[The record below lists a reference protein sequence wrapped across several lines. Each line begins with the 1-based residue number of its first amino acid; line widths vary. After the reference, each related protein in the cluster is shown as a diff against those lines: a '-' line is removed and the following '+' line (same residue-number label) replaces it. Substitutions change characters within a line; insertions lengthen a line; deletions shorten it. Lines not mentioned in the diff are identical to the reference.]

1 MSRCVQCVLSA
12 LSALVLSLEVFTGP
26 APVAAAPSL
35 SPAQG
40 QAPTPPPAQAPAY
53 PQPAGPAGTSPLTL
67 EQAIQ
72 GALARNP
79 NVVAAAEAVTAA
91 QQALVGARAGLAPVL
106 SANVTGALGTQSAT
120 SLAALSSP
128 SATGSLSVG
137 ATLPLYDAGLTPAR
151 VASAEAGLSSA
162 QAALRQTQQDTSLAV
177 ATAFFN
183 VLASE
188 RLTTVREA
196 QLAEAQ
202 QQLALSQA
210 QVKAGVAAQ
219 ADVIQVQATVAQAQ
233 VNVLLARAQIATSK
247 AGLQAAIGTDAAAPV
262 EVQEPPAPPL
272 TIPVTADA
280 AIQAAV
286 TDRAEVAKAEAAVQS
301 DQAALALA
309 QVNAGPQL
317 SVGVGTTYT
326 PVSTSPVLAN
336 STTYGL
342 TATIALPL
350 YNVGAQAGVDQ
361 AQATVRSAQAQFD
374 ATVVSVR
381 QDAYQSYL
389 AALQDAQTITATQAA
404 QAAADAA
411 LAVAE
416 GQYRAGV
423 GTIVAVTT
431 AQANAAQA
439 EVNAVTA
446 VYTYQ
451 TALATLRHAQGMPIV
466 ADRVVTSGAVD
477 QGRPG
482 PTGMSQNADTGSV
495 PATGGFGGG
504 SQ

>member
-1 MSRCVQCVLSA
+1 MSPWVRSFLAA
-12 LSALVLSLEVFTGP
+12 LSALVLGLGAFGGS
-26 APVAAAPSL
+26 APVAAAASL
-35 SPAQG
+35 APVQG
-40 QAPTPPPAQAPAY
+40 QAPWPSPAQAPAY
-53 PQPAGPAGTSPLTL
+53 PQPAGPAGTSPLMLDQTIL
-67 EQAIQ
+67 A
-72 GALARNP
+72 ALVRNP
-79 NVVAAAEAVTAA
+79 NVVAAAETVTAA
-91 QQALVGARAGLAPVL
+91 QQALVAARAGLAPVV
-106 SANVTGALGTQSAT
+106 SANATGAFGTQSAT
-120 SLAALSSP
+120 SSAALSSP
-128 SATGSLSVG
+128 GATASLSVG

-151 VASAEAGLSSA
+151 VASAEAGLTSA
-162 QAALRQTQQDTSLAV
+162 QAALRQIQQDTALAV

-183 VLASE
+183 VLVSE

-196 QLAEAQ
+196 QLAQAQ
-202 QQLALSQA
+202 QQLALAQA

-219 ADVIQVQATVAQAQ
+219 ADVIQAQATVAQAQ
-233 VNVLLARAQIATSK
+233 VNVLLARSQIATSK

-286 TDRAEVAKAEAAVQS
+286 TNRAEVAKAQAAVQS
-301 DQAALALA
+301 DQAAVALA
-309 QVNAGPQL
+309 RVNAGPQL

-326 PVSTSPVLAN
+326 PVSTSPVLVN
-336 STTYGL
+336 SATYGL

-350 YNVGAQAGVDQ
+350 YNVGAQAGIDQ
-361 AQATVRSAQAQFD
+361 AQANLRSAQAQLD

-389 AALQDAQTITATQAA
+389 TALQDAQTITATQAA

-423 GTIVAVTT
+423 GTIVSVTT

-439 EVNAVTA
+439 EVNAVNA
-446 VYTYQ
+446 VYTYE

-466 ADRVVTSGAVD
+466 ASA
-477 QGRPG
+477 
-482 PTGMSQNADTGSV
+482 
-495 PATGGFGGG
+495 GGG